1 MSPLIRNNVNLG
13 SPNPSK
19 LTTQVNCGY
28 NKSSEFVKEQ
38 EEEIT
43 APTVFFI
50 DEDNLAKCPQ
60 VDIVFSNGTR
70 VRAIL
75 DSGSAVNLLSE
86 SVYCRL
92 VK

>member
-1 MSPLIRNNVNLG
+1 MSPFITNNENLG

-28 NKSSEFVKEQ
+28 HKSSEFVEGQ

-43 APTVFFI
+43 ASFVFFI
-50 DEDNLAKCPQ
+50 DEENLAKCPQ

-70 VRAIL
+70 VREIL
-75 DSGSAVNLLSE
+75 DSGSEVNLLSE
-86 SVYCRL
+86 RIYCRL